1 MERAKNYKKIMNL
14 EQNHQSQ
21 KVELIRHSGELL
33 NLLKREISKIV
44 VGNHDVIES
53 IIIAILCNGHILLE
67 GVPGVAKTTM
77 IKALADSL
85 NFSFKRIQFTPD
97 LLPSDVIGTL
107 IYNQK
112 TQSFETKQGPI
123 FANIV
128 LADEINRA
136 PAKVQSALLEAMQ
149 EQQVTIGNE
158 TFALPKPFF
167 VFATQNPIEQEG
179 TYQLPEAQ
187 LDRFMFKINVTY
199 PNKVDE
205 KQILYKNNLNQTI
218 VPVLNDADIL
228 QAQKLVNDIY
238 IDEKITDYI
247 IEIVHTTRYATN
259 LEKLSNLIAMGV
271 SPRASLAIYHASKAH
286 ALLAGRYFVTPE
298 DVKQVAPQVLRHRL
312 ILSYEAQANN
322 VTTDQV
328 IELILN
334 NVKTP

>member
-1 MERAKNYKKIMNL
+1 MNL
-14 EQNHQSQ
+14 EPNNQTQ
-21 KVELIRHSGELL
+21 KIELIRESGELL
-33 NLLKREISKIV
+33 NLLKREVSKVV
-44 VGNHDVIES
+44 VGNHNVIES
-53 IIIAILCNGHILLE
+53 IIIAILCNGHVLLE

-77 IKALADSL
+77 IKAISDSL
-85 NFSFKRIQFTPD
+85 GFSFKRVQFTPD

-149 EQQVTIGNE
+149 EQQVTLGNQ
-158 TFALPKPFF
+158 TFNLPKPFF

-187 LDRFMFKINVTY
+187 LDRFMFKLNVTY
-199 PNKVDE
+199 PNKMDE
-205 KQILYKNNLNQTI
+205 KQILYKNNLHQKI
-218 VPVLNDADIL
+218 GSVLNESDVL
-228 QAQKLVNDIY
+228 QAQKLVSDIY
-238 IDEKITDYI
+238 IDEKIADYI
-247 IEIVHTTRYATN
+247 IDIVHATRFPKEYSA
-259 LEKLSNLIAMGV
+259 KLANLITMGV

-298 DVKQVAPQVLRHRL
+298 DVKQVAAPILRHRL
-312 ILSYEAQANN
+312 VLSYEAQADS
-322 VTTDQV
+322 VTADHL

-334 NVKTP
+334 TVKTP